1 MSDLVNVFL
10 EEQFSFNGYD
20 IRTVYIERVPY
31 LLGKDVCFA
40 LGYNENTYR
49 NGMKDNV
56 PDKYKV
62 RYENLSNLGL
72 SKRVWQTR
80 LEKAIH
86 KEAIFF
92 TEPGLY
98 CMLARC
104 KKEEAEPFMDWVVET
119 ILPKEVRKLAQ
130 KIDEKDSALAL
141 LNDDLNESQLAL
153 QRERSLRRLQS
164 HNLTIANNLLE
175 VRSREI
181 ENLIINRHVP
191 LSGRGYESICDC

>member
-62 RYENLSNLGL
+62 RYENLSNL
-72 SKRVWQTR
+72 R
-80 LEKAIH
+80 LK
-86 KEAIFF
+86 
-92 TEPGLY
+92 
-98 CMLARC
+98 
-104 KKEEAEPFMDWVVET
+104 
-119 ILPKEVRKLAQ
+119 
-130 KIDEKDSALAL
+130 
-141 LNDDLNESQLAL
+141 
-153 QRERSLRRLQS
+153 
-164 HNLTIANNLLE
+164 
-175 VRSREI
+175 
-181 ENLIINRHVP
+181 
-191 LSGRGYESICDC
+191 